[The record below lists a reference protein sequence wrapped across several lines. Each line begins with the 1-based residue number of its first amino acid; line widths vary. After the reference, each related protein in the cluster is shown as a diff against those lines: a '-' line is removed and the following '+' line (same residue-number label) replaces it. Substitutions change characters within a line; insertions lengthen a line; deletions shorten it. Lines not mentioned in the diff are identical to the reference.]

1 MGKTKKCFIIS
12 ASSSFSL
19 NIDNENGRS
28 LKLSDTSRDLWTK
41 HNWLIEIVNRH
52 ESTYDDNFVE
62 GRKSQSGLLRA
73 VSYSGNRKRS
83 VILKSKF
90 ELNLSMSSLF

>member
-1 MGKTKKCFIIS
+1 MGATKNCFIIS
-12 ASSSFSL
+12 ASTGFSF
-19 NIDNENGRS
+19 NIDNESGRA
-28 LKLSDTSRDLWTK
+28 LKLSNTSRDLWTK

-73 VSYSGNRKRS
+73 VSYSGREKDQSYRS
-83 VILKSKF
+83 SNLK
-90 ELNLSMSSLF
+90 LNLSISSLF

>member
-1 MGKTKKCFIIS
+1 MGKTKNCIISS

-19 NIDNENGRS
+19 NIDNENGRA

-41 HNWLIEIVNRH
+41 HNWLIEIVNRR

-62 GRKSQSGLLRA
+62 GKKSQSGLLRA
-73 VSYSGNRKRS
+73 VSYPGKRKTS
-83 VILKSKF
+83 ATLKLEASIDRTVFK
-90 ELNLSMSSLF
+90 